1 MNGVLRNR
9 LGEVARRYISTART
23 LQSEEVQTAPKK
35 FAPAWLKMKDNQKDF
50 NSPQNAHINVSIYFS
65 TYIYY
70 NCREICKKSALTE
83 YLLGTCRS
91 KFISNVKSWIC
102 QVPTKLV

>member
-65 TYIYY
+65 TYICIYTTIVEK
-70 NCREICKKSALTE
+70 CAKKVDS
-83 YLLGTCRS
+83 RS
-91 KFISNVKSWIC
+91 IF
-102 QVPTKLV
+102 